1 MCPPLLLTCSLSER
15 DPLSQA
21 QGGGRRGCLDKGVC
35 AGQERTVKAAVPP
48 RLRCSFSSVK
58 CATWEMVG
66 ASLTPPSWPFN
77 VTRLLPPTFQHIFQR
92 LIAPGLAGV
101 GPVTWLFSQPSG
113 ITRAC
118 FVFLLLLGTQTLLWG
133 ISFWLP
139 STLVF
144 SHPQACSYCHTFQH
158 AIWKSLNHSERQV
171 TSFPGIRCLLPN

>member
-1 MCPPLLLTCSLSER
+1 M
-15 DPLSQA
+15 
-21 QGGGRRGCLDKGVC
+21 
-35 AGQERTVKAAVPP
+35 
-48 RLRCSFSSVK
+48 
-58 CATWEMVG
+58 
-66 ASLTPPSWPFN
+66 
-77 VTRLLPPTFQHIFQR
+77 
-92 LIAPGLAGV
+92 
-101 GPVTWLFSQPSG
+101 TWLFSQPSG

-144 SHPQACSYCHTFQH
+144 SDPQACSYCHTFQH